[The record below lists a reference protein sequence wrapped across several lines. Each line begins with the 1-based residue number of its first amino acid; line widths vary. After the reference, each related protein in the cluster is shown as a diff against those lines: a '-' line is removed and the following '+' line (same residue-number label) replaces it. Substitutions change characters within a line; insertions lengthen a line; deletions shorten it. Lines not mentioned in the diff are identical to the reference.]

1 MKPAMTS
8 FQDIRESAE
17 ARAGG
22 ADALVK
28 RLPAAKS
35 AAALRAVGDDRYLSR
50 MSQRVFR
57 AGLKHSMVDAKWPAF
72 EQVFMG
78 FEPRR
83 VRAMS
88 DEDIERL
95 LGDKRLIRHARKL
108 LSVRHNA
115 AAICALAEEQGGFG
129 AYLADWPGERI
140 VGLWD
145 DLAKRFT
152 QLGGNS
158 GPVFLRMVGKDT
170 FVLTDFVC
178 RALVRWDA
186 LEEPPKGK
194 GGRRKAQEAFNRWAA
209 ETGRPLS
216 QLSMILAISVD

>member
-1 MKPAMTS
+1 MKA
-8 FQDIRESAE
+8 FQVILESAQG
-17 ARAGG
+17 RAGG

-28 RLPAAKS
+28 RLPVPKS
-35 AAALRAVGDDRYLSR
+35 AAELRAVGDDSYLSR

-72 EQVFMG
+72 EEVFLG

-95 LGDKRLIRHARKL
+95 LGDKRLIRHARKM

-115 AAICALAEEQGGFG
+115 AAICALAEEKGSFG

-140 VGLWD
+140 VELWD

-158 GPVFLRMVGKDT
+158 GPMFLRMVGKDT
-170 FVLTDFVC
+170 FVLSDFVC
-178 RALVRWDA
+178 RALVHWGA
-186 LEEPPKGK
+186 LEQAPKGK
-194 GGRRKAQEAFNRWAA
+194 GGRRQAQAAFNRWAA
-209 ETGRPLS
+209 QTGRPLS
-216 QLSMILAISVD
+216 QLSMILANSVD

>member
-1 MKPAMTS
+1 MKA
-8 FQDIRESAE
+8 FQEILDSAE
-17 ARAGG
+17 SRAGG
-22 ADALVK
+22 AEALLK
-28 RLPAAKS
+28 RLPVPKS
-35 AAALRAVGDDRYLSR
+35 AAELRAVGDDRYLSQ

-72 EQVFMG
+72 EEVFMG

-95 LGDKRLIRHARKL
+95 LGDRRLIRHARKM

-115 AAICALAEEQGGFG
+115 AAICALAEEKGGFG
-129 AYLADWPGERI
+129 AYLADWPGEEI
-140 VGLWD
+140 VGLWG

-158 GPVFLRMVGKDT
+158 GPMFLRMVGKDT
-170 FVLTDFVC
+170 FVLSDFVC
-178 RALVRWDA
+178 RALVHWGA
-186 LEEPPKGK
+186 LDEPPKGK
-194 GGRRKAQEAFNRWAA
+194 GGQRQAQAAFNHWAA

-216 QLSMILAISVD
+216 QLSMTLAISVD